1 VILLVLIVEESIS
14 SLKVIVR
21 SLDIE
26 ISVAPLEGEVDE
38 IVGAVVS
45 GTEDVVKFR
54 LELDAKAFPDVS
66 LTPVVIVTV

>member
-14 SLKVIVR
+14 SLKVIVT

-45 GTEDVVKFR
+45 GTEDVVKFQ
-54 LELDAKAFPDVS
+54 LELDTRGFPALS
-66 LTPVVIVTV
+66 LTPIPTVTV